1 MIESMTLD
9 NRRHHRTRGTVLYR
23 SVSTSPPTDGGGG
36 YEAVDDQHD
45 DDGKEKAMIDRWMR
59 WNTSK
64 TWIYEPNLDL
74 ISKIGEK
81 GGAGGG
87 SPLDQFRDLVPR
99 AKRESETVGRS
110 WSVKELRRKS
120 YDDLHK
126 LW

>member
-1 MIESMTLD
+1 
-9 NRRHHRTRGTVLYR
+9 
-23 SVSTSPPTDGGGG
+23 
-36 YEAVDDQHD
+36 
-45 DDGKEKAMIDRWMR
+45 MR

-64 TWIYEPNLDL
+64 TWKYEPNLDL

-81 GGAGGG
+81 GDGG

-99 AKRESETVGRS
+99 AKRETETVGRS

-126 LW
+126 LWWVSSSLF